1 MAAILALP
9 PPSSLPATTTTGRA
23 KALLA
28 SDALPVSAIRQVP
41 DEDRRRQLRQ
51 AAEQA
56 QKSVDDGTEAGAAS
70 VKNRNG
76 RPTAGSFQPETAAG
90 AAAPAQDR
98 PRVDLQTRNSGPSSA
113 FVAQSL
119 YQESMGSG
127 LHIEPWAQ
135 AINAYQRAD
144 AAGMQTRR
152 GGLSL

>member
-1 MAAILALP
+1 MAALLALP
-9 PPSSLPATTTTGRA
+9 PPSSLPASTTTGRA

-28 SDALPVSAIRQVP
+28 SDAPPVAAIRRVP
-41 DEDRRRQLRQ
+41 DEDRRRQLQQ

-56 QKSVDDGTEAGAAS
+56 QATVDDGAGTGAAS
-70 VKNRNG
+70 VKNRSG

-90 AAAPAQDR
+90 AATTAQER
-98 PRVDLQTRNSGPSSA
+98 PRVDLQTRNAGPSSA

-135 AINAYQRAD
+135 AISAYQRAD
-144 AAGMQTRR
+144 NAGAQTWRS
-152 GGLSL
+152 SLML